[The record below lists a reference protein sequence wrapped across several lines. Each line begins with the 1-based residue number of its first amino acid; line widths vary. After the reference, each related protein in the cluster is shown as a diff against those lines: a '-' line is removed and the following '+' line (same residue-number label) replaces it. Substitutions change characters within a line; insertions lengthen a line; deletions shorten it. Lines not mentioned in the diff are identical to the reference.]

1 MLAGVAL
8 VLGADAAS
16 AQNRAEALELP
27 AVEVIGTTPLPGL
40 GLPLRDVPANVQ
52 LFGNRALANQRSPTL
67 TQFLDQNANS
77 VNAASGQGN
86 PFQQSLNFRGFAAS
100 PLLGTPQGVSVFQDG
115 VRINEAF
122 GDVVNWDLVPP
133 SAISSIQL
141 IPGSVSAFGLNTL
154 GGALAIYTKSGAQYP
169 GAAVELSGGSFRRKD
184 AVFEYGG
191 THERLDYFATG
202 HVADDAGWAEHNPS
216 RVRQFF
222 GKIGYQDDV
231 TDFDVSATLAD
242 NALEGTQTLPL
253 SMLGNPR
260 QAYTYPDR
268 NENRLGFVTAK
279 GSRFLSDALLLG
291 GNAYY
296 RRYRTTNFSSNVND
310 DFGTP
315 DPETGVAQTNEATN
329 DLSTVDQSSWGI
341 GFQLT
346 ANGRMAGLAH
356 QLAIGASG
364 DFGRTRF
371 VQHVQPASFAPD
383 RATVATGAFATATDV
398 DLRNDYY
405 GLFVTDTVTLS
416 EQWAVTVGG
425 RYNRARIVIG
435 DRSGDDAALDGTHT
449 FSRFNPAL
457 GVTYNPSTAVTVY
470 AGYNEGMRAPT
481 PIELTC
487 ADPSAPCKLPNQFLA
502 DPPLAKVVAKT
513 IEGGARGK
521 FGAHASWSIAAY
533 RTDLRDDIQFIA
545 SGSGAANAGYF
556 QNVGRS
562 RRQGLEANGATRI
575 GDWTFDV
582 RYNHIDATY
591 RSAFVAS
598 SPNNSSADAAG
609 AISVQPG
616 NRIPAVPRDSVKVRA
631 EYAAGE
637 RFAVGINVVYASSQ
651 YALGDENNQDVHG
664 RLPSYAVVHL
674 DARYQASPDLQ
685 FFMQI
690 ANLFDRRYQSIALLG
705 ANVFTGPG
713 GSFGPAHGVDP
724 VAEQF
729 RAPGAP
735 RGIWAGLRYS
745 FGAPSRRN

>member
-1 MLAGVAL
+1 M
-8 VLGADAAS
+8 
-16 AQNRAEALELP
+16 P
-27 AVEVIGTTPLPGL
+27 AVDRIELRSEEL
-40 GLPLRDVPANVQ
+40 GD
-52 LFGNRALANQRSPTL
+52 G
-67 TQFLDQNANS
+67 
-77 VNAASGQGN
+77 
-86 PFQQSLNFRGFAAS
+86 FR
-100 PLLGTPQGVSVFQDG
+100 
-115 VRINEAF
+115 
-122 GDVVNWDLVPP
+122 
-133 SAISSIQL
+133 
-141 IPGSVSAFGLNTL
+141 
-154 GGALAIYTKSGAQYP
+154 
-169 GAAVELSGGSFRRKD
+169 
-184 AVFEYGG
+184 
-191 THERLDYFATG
+191 
-202 HVADDAGWAEHNPS
+202 
-216 RVRQFF
+216 
-222 GKIGYQDDV
+222 
-231 TDFDVSATLAD
+231 
-242 NALEGTQTLPL
+242 
-253 SMLGNPR
+253 M
-260 QAYTYPDR
+260 
-268 NENRLGFVTAK
+268 
-279 GSRFLSDALLLG
+279 
-291 GNAYY
+291 
-296 RRYRTTNFSSNVND
+296 
-310 DFGTP
+310 
-315 DPETGVAQTNEATN
+315 
-329 DLSTVDQSSWGI
+329 GI
-341 GFQLT
+341 E
-346 ANGRMAGLAH
+346 
-356 QLAIGASG
+356 
-364 DFGRTRF
+364 RF
-371 VQHVQPASFAPD
+371 VQQLQPANFAPD
-383 RATVATGAFATATDV
+383 RATVASGPFATATDV

-416 EQWAVTVGG
+416 EQWGVTLGG

-435 DRSGDDAALDGTHT
+435 DRSGGDAALDGTHT

-457 GVTYNPSTAVTVY
+457 GVTYNPSTAVTAY

-513 IEGGARGK
+513 FEGGARGK
-521 FGAHASWSIAAY
+521 LGAHASWSIAAY

-562 RRQGLEANGATRI
+562 RRQGVEANGAARI

-609 AISVQPG
+609 AIGVRPG
-616 NRIPAVPRDSVKVRA
+616 NRIPAVPRDSMKLRA

-637 RFAVGINVVYASSQ
+637 QFAVGINVVYASAQ

-674 DARYQASPDLQ
+674 DARHQASADLQ

-735 RGIWAGLRYS
+735 RGIWVGLRYS
-745 FGAPSRRN
+745 FGTPARRN